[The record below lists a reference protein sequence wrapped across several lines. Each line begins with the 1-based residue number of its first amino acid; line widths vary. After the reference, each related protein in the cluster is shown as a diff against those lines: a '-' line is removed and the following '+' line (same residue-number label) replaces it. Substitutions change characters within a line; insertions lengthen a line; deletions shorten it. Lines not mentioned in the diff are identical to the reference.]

1 MNTTT
6 TIEKMIDSIA
16 AVCIDLG
23 LRGGYTPEEITD
35 LSATLRSP
43 ICMMPCGTGRRLCMP
58 TPRTVT
64 APRR

>member
-35 LSATLRSP
+35 LVCDIAFAH
-43 ICMMPCGTGRRLCMP
+43 MYVPCGTGRRLCMP

>member
-23 LRGGYTPEEITD
+23 RVHPGGDHGLGLRHCVRPY
-35 LSATLRSP
+35 
-43 ICMMPCGTGRRLCMP
+43 
-58 TPRTVT
+58 V
-64 APRR
+64 

>member
-23 LRGGYTPEEITD
+23 LRGGYTPGGD
-35 LSATLRSP
+35 HGLGLRHCVRP
-43 ICMMPCGTGRRLCMP
+43 Y
-58 TPRTVT
+58 V
-64 APRR
+64 